1 LLTPQVSQAASASQE
16 AALEEN
22 GHPLSRG
29 DVFTIRA
36 SATPTDN
43 EPNYPTSVPYSKGN
57 CGELFRSAQYS
68 VLEPSKLPV
77 RNFGVRRLA
86 APFIRP
92 AEHLQRQLPALSRHC
107 GAHLKLKASKV
118 QVTVLSG

>member
-22 GHPLSRG
+22 GLPLSRG
-29 DVFTIRA
+29 DVFTIHA
-36 SATPTDN
+36 IATPTDN
-43 EPNYPTSVPYSKGN
+43 EPDYPTSLPQSKGN
-57 CGELFRSAQYS
+57 CGELFRSAQYA

-92 AEHLQRQLPALSRHC
+92 AERHQRELPAPWRNCCS
-107 GAHLKLKASKV
+107 HLKRKARKV
-118 QVTVLSG
+118 QVTLLNS